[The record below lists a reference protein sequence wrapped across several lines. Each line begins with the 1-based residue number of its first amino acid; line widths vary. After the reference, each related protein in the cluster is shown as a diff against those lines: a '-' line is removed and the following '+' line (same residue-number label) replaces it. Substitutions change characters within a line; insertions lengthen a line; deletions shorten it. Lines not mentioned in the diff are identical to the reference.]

1 MNFYSNV
8 FMNARI
14 LILILGVVLF
24 TSKTYSQS
32 TPTPAVDAAL
42 KVHRQKIDSLDNQL
56 LKIIGLREQI
66 VKEVGIYKA
75 KNNVPPLQTARFQQI
90 LEKNIALGKQM
101 GLSAEFITELMN
113 AIHKE
118 SLRIEEE
125 VKAHN

>member
-1 MNFYSNV
+1 MK
-8 FMNARI
+8 ARFLSI
-14 LILILGVVLF
+14 LFGILLRGAGVA
-24 TSKTYSQS
+24 YSQNAPS
-32 TPTPAVDAAL
+32 PAVDAAL

-75 KNNVPPLQTARFQQI
+75 KNNVPALQAARFQQI

-101 GLSAEFITELMN
+101 GLSAEFVTELMN

-125 VKAHN
+125 IKAHN

>member
-1 MNFYSNV
+1 MKTSFLS
-8 FMNARI
+8 
-14 LILILGVVLF
+14 VLF
-24 TSKTYSQS
+24 GILLRGAGVAYSQS
-32 TPTPAVDAAL
+32 APAPAVDAAL
-42 KVHRQKIDSLDNQL
+42 KIHRQKIDSLDNQL

-75 KNNVPPLQTARFQQI
+75 QNNVPTFQAARFQQI

-118 SLRIEEE
+118 SLRIEEA
-125 VKAHN
+125 VKKHN

>member
-1 MNFYSNV
+1 MKASFLS
-8 FMNARI
+8 
-14 LILILGVVLF
+14 VLF
-24 TSKTYSQS
+24 GILLRGAGVAYSQNAP
-32 TPTPAVDAAL
+32 TPTVDSAL
-42 KVHRQKIDSLDNQL
+42 KIHRQKIDSLDNQL

-75 KNNVPPLQTARFQQI
+75 KNNVPALQAARFQQI

>member
-1 MNFYSNV
+1 MKASFLS
-8 FMNARI
+8 
-14 LILILGVVLF
+14 VLF
-24 TSKTYSQS
+24 GILLRGAGVAYSQS
-32 TPTPAVDAAL
+32 APAPAFDAAL
-42 KVHRQKIDSLDNQL
+42 KTHRQKIDSLDNKL

-75 KNNVPPLQTARFQQI
+75 KNNVPALQAARFQQI

-125 VKAHN
+125 IKAHN

>member
-1 MNFYSNV
+1 MKAGFIS
-8 FMNARI
+8 F
-14 LILILGVVLF
+14 LF
-24 TSKTYSQS
+24 GTLLMCASSVYSQT
-32 TPTPAVDAAL
+32 TPTSAVDAAL
-42 KVHRQKIDSLDNQL
+42 KVQRQKIDSLDNQL

-75 KNNVPPLQTARFQQI
+75 KNNVPALQAARFQQI

-101 GLSAEFITELMN
+101 GLSAEFITELMT

>member
-1 MNFYSNV
+1 MKTSLV
-8 FMNARI
+8 S
-14 LILILGVVLF
+14 VLF
-24 TSKTYSQS
+24 GVLLRGAGVAYSQS
-32 TPTPAVDAAL
+32 APAPAVDAAL
-42 KVHRQKIDSLDNQL
+42 KVQRQKIDSLDNQL

-75 KNNVPPLQTARFQQI
+75 KNNVPALQAARFQQI

-101 GLSAEFITELMN
+101 GLSAEFVTELMN

>member
-1 MNFYSNV
+1 MKTSFVS
-8 FMNARI
+8 
-14 LILILGVVLF
+14 VLF
-24 TSKTYSQS
+24 GILLRGAGVAYSQS
-32 TPTPAVDAAL
+32 APAPAVDAAL
-42 KVHRQKIDSLDNQL
+42 KFQRQKIDSLDNQL

-75 KNNVPPLQTARFQQI
+75 KNNVPALQAARFQQI

-101 GLSAEFITELMN
+101 GLSAEFVTELMN

>member
-1 MNFYSNV
+1 MKAAFIS
-8 FMNARI
+8 F
-14 LILILGVVLF
+14 LF
-24 TSKTYSQS
+24 GTLLMCASSVYSQT

-42 KVHRQKIDSLDNQL
+42 KVQRQKIDSLDNQL

-75 KNNVPPLQTARFQQI
+75 KNNVPALQAARFKQI

>member
-1 MNFYSNV
+1 MKASFLS
-8 FMNARI
+8 
-14 LILILGVVLF
+14 VLF
-24 TSKTYSQS
+24 GILLRGAGVAYSQNAP
-32 TPTPAVDAAL
+32 TPTVDSAL
-42 KVHRQKIDSLDNQL
+42 KIHRQKIDSLDNQL

-66 VKEVGIYKA
+66 VKEVGVYKA
-75 KNNVPPLQTARFQQI
+75 KNNVPALQAARFQQI

>member
-1 MNFYSNV
+1 MKAAFIS
-8 FMNARI
+8 F
-14 LILILGVVLF
+14 LF
-24 TSKTYSQS
+24 GTLLMCASSVYSQT
-32 TPTPAVDAAL
+32 TPAPAVDAAL
-42 KVHRQKIDSLDNQL
+42 KVQRQKIDSLDNQL

-75 KNNVPPLQTARFQQI
+75 KNNVPALQAARFQQI

-101 GLSAEFITELMN
+101 GLSAEFITELMT

>member
-1 MNFYSNV
+1 MKSSFLS
-8 FMNARI
+8 
-14 LILILGVVLF
+14 VLF
-24 TSKTYSQS
+24 GILLKGAGVAYSQS
-32 TPTPAVDAAL
+32 APAPAVDAAL
-42 KVHRQKIDSLDNQL
+42 KIHRQKIDSLDNQL
-56 LKIIGLREQI
+56 LKIIGLREKI

-75 KNNVPPLQTARFQQI
+75 QNNVPPLQAARFQQI

-118 SLRIEEE
+118 SLRIEES

>member
-1 MNFYSNV
+1 MKASFLSVV
-8 FMNARI
+8 F
-14 LILILGVVLF
+14 GVLLRGAGVA
-24 TSKTYSQS
+24 YSQS
-32 TPTPAVDAAL
+32 APATTVDAAL
-42 KVHRQKIDSLDNQL
+42 KVHREKIDSLDNQL

-75 KNNVPPLQTARFQQI
+75 KNNVPALQSARFQQI
-90 LEKNIALGKQM
+90 LIKNIDLGKKM
-101 GLSAEFITELMN
+101 GLSAEFVTELMN

>member
-1 MNFYSNV
+1 MPMKTSFVS
-8 FMNARI
+8 I
-14 LILILGVVLF
+14 LFGVLLRGAGVA
-24 TSKTYSQS
+24 YSQ
-32 TPTPAVDAAL
+32 TAPAPAVDAAL
-42 KVHRQKIDSLDNQL
+42 KVQRQKIDSLDNQL

-75 KNNVPPLQTARFQQI
+75 KNNIPPLQAARFQQI
-90 LEKNIALGKQM
+90 LEKNIEIGKQM
-101 GLSAEFITELMN
+101 GLSREFITELMN

>member
-1 MNFYSNV
+1 M
-8 FMNARI
+8 A
-14 LILILGVVLF
+14 
-24 TSKTYSQS
+24 YSQS
-32 TPTPAVDAAL
+32 APAPAVDAAL
-42 KVHRQKIDSLDNQL
+42 KVQRQKIDSLDNQL

-75 KNNVPPLQTARFQQI
+75 KNNVPALQAARFQQI

-101 GLSAEFITELMN
+101 GLSAEFVTELMN

-125 VKAHN
+125 VKARN

>member
-1 MNFYSNV
+1 MKASFLS
-8 FMNARI
+8 
-14 LILILGVVLF
+14 VLF
-24 TSKTYSQS
+24 GILLRGAGVAYSQS
-32 TPTPAVDAAL
+32 APAPAVDAAL

-75 KNNVPPLQTARFQQI
+75 QNNIPSLQAARFQKI

-101 GLSAEFITELMN
+101 GLSAEFVTELMN

-125 VKAHN
+125 VKARN

>member
-1 MNFYSNV
+1 MKTSFVS
-8 FMNARI
+8 
-14 LILILGVVLF
+14 VLF
-24 TSKTYSQS
+24 GILLRGAGVAYSQS
-32 TPTPAVDAAL
+32 APVPAVDAAL
-42 KVHRQKIDSLDNQL
+42 KVQRQKIDSLDNQL

-75 KNNVPPLQTARFQQI
+75 KNNVPALQAARFQQI

-101 GLSAEFITELMN
+101 GLSAEFVTELMN

-118 SLRIEEE
+118 GLRIEEE

>member
-1 MNFYSNV
+1 MKTSFLSVV
-8 FMNARI
+8 FGI
-14 LILILGVVLF
+14 LLRGADVA
-24 TSKTYSQS
+24 YSQS
-32 TPTPAVDAAL
+32 APAPTVDAAL
-42 KVHRQKIDSLDNQL
+42 KIHRQKIDSLDNQL

-75 KNNVPPLQTARFQQI
+75 KNNVPALQAARFQQI
-90 LEKNIALGKQM
+90 LEKNIALGKPM

>member
-1 MNFYSNV
+1 MKTSFLS
-8 FMNARI
+8 
-14 LILILGVVLF
+14 VLF
-24 TSKTYSQS
+24 GILLRGAGVAYSQIA
-32 TPTPAVDAAL
+32 PAPAVDAAL
-42 KVHRQKIDSLDNQL
+42 KIHRQKIDSLDNQL

-75 KNNVPPLQTARFQQI
+75 QNNVPPLQAARFQQI

-118 SLRIEEE
+118 SLRIEEA
-125 VKAHN
+125 VKKHN

>member
-1 MNFYSNV
+1 MKASFLS
-8 FMNARI
+8 
-14 LILILGVVLF
+14 VLF
-24 TSKTYSQS
+24 GILLRGAGVAYSQS
-32 TPTPAVDAAL
+32 APAPAVDAAL
-42 KVHRQKIDSLDNQL
+42 KIHRQKIDSLDNQL

-75 KNNVPPLQTARFQQI
+75 KNNVPALQAARFQQI

-101 GLSAEFITELMN
+101 GLSAEFVSELMN

-125 VKAHN
+125 IKAHN